1 MRDTENTLGGQN
13 RIPKTTASLLA
24 AVMTAAAWA
33 TDFVWTG
40 GGEYDKWR
48 DSDNWSVGDA
58 ATDTYPQTADDTA
71 TFNDAVTLDVS
82 EENIV
87 GKLILNADLTH
98 NRDKW
103 LTIGGV
109 EGPGRLILKNRG
121 RLRNIKGT
129 AVEFNNDIEIV
140 SPDGTDWDHH
150 EAMPWI
156 QGNGENFDVNGRLL
170 GDGHVFFTMDGYK
183 GVRLYGDN
191 SGFSGTIHV
200 DSNGSNRMKFGEA
213 QSGFENGKLMLYGSV
228 NDNGTLLFSDGVIHF
243 GSIYTKEY
251 ATGAKFRS
259 IDKNNTLIVGNLNS
273 PDDRITLGMG
283 DDANAKAKIIKVGTG
298 TLELGPTRHRNGTII
313 SNGTIRVTHPD
324 GICHKDSSLVFDG
337 GTLQYGVNPL
347 DENNPVTKDVSAYVK
362 GSSGFIS
369 VDTAGHDITWSS
381 GSMYNNTGA
390 KGFVKKGE
398 GTLELSGSNRDG
410 TWQFFSD
417 ETKTNII
424 EGGTLAIRNA
434 KYNSRFTL
442 ASTILGTGT
451 LKICSE
457 EANGGVWLHGTEAL
471 ADFEGTLDWANEL
484 SERVE
489 GGEAYASGFRMA
501 DHINFEMPKAKM
513 LVSGNP
519 AEPTNIMKGE
529 TQWNPAAAHV
539 TVGAYEHLHPNAQV
553 YVERSAWTLNILGTA
568 GDSYL
573 NGVFTG
579 DAVHILK
586 TGAGR
591 LTMGAGFA
599 APEGSTVS
607 VNEGVFA
614 MAAGMKAEDL
624 PAYLT
629 IAKGVK
635 YAGEGVF
642 GDVDLSVHDV
652 VAPKITAETDKTEE
666 FVLLTAKSITGTSA
680 TMSAFLEEV
689 NASGDGKGK
698 WKLTKRFN
706 EDGTETLMCVYVK
719 NGFVIILR

>member
-1 MRDTENTLGGQN
+1 MKKAKSPLA
-13 RIPKTTASLLA
+13 IALALA
-24 AVMTAAAWA
+24 ATAGWA

-40 GGEYDKWR
+40 ASTAVDKTWA
-48 DSDNWSVGDA
+48 DAANWTVNGA
-58 ATDTYPQTADDTA
+58 ATDTWPQTAEDTA
-71 TFNDAVTLDVS
+71 TFNTECVPVRN
-82 EENIV
+82 EEATV
-87 GKLILNADLTH
+87 GEIILNADVTL
-98 NRDKW
+98 RFDKW
-103 LTIGGV
+103 LTVGKISGTGK
-109 EGPGRLILKNRG
+109 LILKNRG
-121 RLRNIKGT
+121 RIRNINGT
-129 AVEFNNDIEIV
+129 AVEFGNDIEIIA
-140 SPDGTDWDHH
+140 PDGTDWDHRD
-150 EAMPWI
+150 AMPWI
-156 QGNGENFDVNGRLL
+156 QGNGANFDIKGKLI
-170 GDGHVFFTMDGYK
+170 GDGHIFFTMAGNY

-200 DSNGSNRMKFGEA
+200 DSNNSNRMKFGEA

-228 NDNGTLLFSDGVIHF
+228 NDNGSMLFSNGVIHF
-243 GSIYTKEY
+243 GSIYTKDY

-283 DDANAKAKIIKVGTG
+283 NDADTKAKIIKVGTG

-324 GICHKDSSLVFDG
+324 GICHKNSDLVFDG

-369 VDTAGHDITWSS
+369 VDTDGHDITWAN
-381 GSMYNNTGA
+381 GAMYNNNADA

-434 KYNSRFTL
+434 KFNSRFTL

-489 GGEAYASGFRMA
+489 GGAAYASGFRMA

-529 TQWNPAAAHV
+529 TQGNAAAAHV

-586 TGAGR
+586 TGAGK
-591 LTMGAGFA
+591 LTMGPGFS
-599 APEGSTVS
+599 APEGSTIN

-614 MAAGMKAEDL
+614 MVAGMKQADL
-624 PAYLT
+624 PSYVN
-629 IAKGVK
+629 IA
-635 YAGEGVF
+635 EGVAF
-642 GDVDLSVHDV
+642 TGDGVFDSVDLAKHDV
-652 VAPKITAETDKTEE
+652 VPPAGLTAETDHSTV
-666 FVLLTAKSITGTSA
+666 FTLLTATSITGESA
-680 TMSAFLEEV
+680 AMAKLLQEV
-689 NASGDGKGK
+689 NSSIPNGV
-698 WKLTKRFN
+698 WKVKTVKN
-706 EDGTETLMCVYVK
+706 IDGTVSLKCSWARK
-719 NGFVIILR
+719 GFMVTIR

>member
-1 MRDTENTLGGQN
+1 MKLKLVISATM
-13 RIPKTTASLLA
+13 AFFA
-24 AVMTAAAWA
+24 ATAAWA

-40 GGEYDKWR
+40 GAQYDRWR
-48 DSDNWSVGDA
+48 DSANWTVNGV
-58 ATDTYPQTADDTA
+58 ATDSYPQTADDTA
-71 TFNDAVTLDVS
+71 TFNEAVTLDVG

-109 EGPGRLILKNRG
+109 EGTGKLILKNRG
-121 RLRNIKGT
+121 RLRNINGT

-140 SPDGTDWDHH
+140 SPDGTDWDHR

-156 QGNGENFDVNGRLL
+156 QGNGANFDVKGRLY
-170 GDGHVFFTMDGYK
+170 GDGHVFFTMAGFF

-200 DSNGSNRMKFGEA
+200 DSNSSNRMKFGAA
-213 QSGFENGKLMLYGSV
+213 QAGFANGKLMLYGSA
-228 NDNGTLLFSDGVIHF
+228 NDNGTMLFSNGIIHF
-243 GSIYTKEY
+243 GSIYTKDY
-251 ATGAKFRS
+251 AEGAKFRC
-259 IDKNNTLIVGNLNS
+259 IDKDNTLIIGNLNS
-273 PDDRITLGMG
+273 IDDRITLGMG
-283 DDANAKAKIIKVGTG
+283 DDANAKAKIVKVGTG
-298 TLELGPTRHRNGTII
+298 TLELGPTRHRNGTVI
-313 SNGTIRVTHPD
+313 SNGTVRVTHPD

-347 DENNPVTKDVSAYVK
+347 DENNPVTKDVSARVS
-362 GSSGFIS
+362 GSTGFIS
-369 VDTAGHDITWSS
+369 VDTDGHDITWSS
-381 GSMYNNTGA
+381 GSMYNNNTGA

-410 TWQFFSD
+410 TWNFFSD

-434 KYNSRFTL
+434 RYNSRFTL

-457 EANGGVWLHGTEAL
+457 EANGGVWLQGTEAL

-489 GGEAYASGFRMA
+489 GGTAYASGFMMSKNV
-501 DHINFEMPKAKM
+501 NFEMPKAKM
-513 LVSGNP
+513 VISGNP
-519 AEPTNIMKGE
+519 TEPTNIMKGE
-529 TQWNPAAAHV
+529 TEWNPGAAHV

-553 YVERSAWTLNILGTA
+553 YVERSEWTLNILGTA

-579 DAVHILK
+579 NAVYVVK
-586 TGAGR
+586 TGAGK
-591 LTMGAGFA
+591 LTMGPGFA
-599 APEGSTVS
+599 APEGSTIS

-614 MAAGMKAEDL
+614 MDAGMTVADL
-624 PAYLT
+624 PSYLT
-629 IAKGVK
+629 IANDVK
-635 YAGEGVF
+635 FTGEGVF
-642 GDVDLSVHDV
+642 GNVNLSVNDV
-652 VAPKITAETDKTEE
+652 VAPPLTTETDTATE
-666 FVLLTAKSITGTSA
+666 FTLLTATSITGTSA
-680 TMSAFLEEV
+680 TMTALLETV
-689 NASGDGKGK
+689 NAGDTHGK
-698 WKLTKRFN
+698 WKLLKKDN
-706 EDGTETLMCVYVK
+706 GDGTVTLKCVYRK
-719 NGFVIILR
+719 NAFVVVIR

>member
-48 DSDNWSVGDA
+48 DSANWSVGGA

-109 EGPGRLILKNRG
+109 EGTGKLILKNRG
-121 RLRNIKGT
+121 RLRNISGT

-140 SPDGTDWDHH
+140 SPDGTDWDNHG
-150 EAMPWI
+150 AMPWI
-156 QGNGENFDVNGRLL
+156 QGNGANFDVKGRLL
-170 GDGHVFFTMDGYK
+170 GDGHVFFTMSGYV

-200 DSNGSNRMKFGEA
+200 DSNTSNRMKFGEA
-213 QSGFENGKLMLYGSV
+213 RSGFENGKLMIYGSTG
-228 NDNGTLLFSDGVIHF
+228 DNGSMLFGNGVINF
-243 GSIYTKEY
+243 GSIYTEKF
-251 ATGAKFRS
+251 ANGGAYFRC
-259 IDKNNTLIVGNLNS
+259 IDKHNTLIIGNLNNTN
-273 PDDRITLGMG
+273 DRITLTMG
-283 DDANAKAKIIKVGTG
+283 DDANAYAKIIKVGTG
-298 TLELGPTRHRNGTII
+298 TLELGPTRHREGTII
-313 SNGTIRVTHPD
+313 SNGVVKVTHPD

-337 GTLQYGVNPL
+337 GTLQYGLNPL
-347 DENNPVTKDVSAYVK
+347 DDNNPVTKDVSNYVK
-362 GSSGFIS
+362 DSTEYIS
-369 VDTAGHDITWSS
+369 VDTDGHDVTWATDSIRS
-381 GSMYNNTGA
+381 NNPNA
-390 KGFVKKGE
+390 KGIIKSGN
-398 GTLELSGSNRDG
+398 GTLTFSSYQDNTLNILKSSAVTNRID
-410 TWQFFSD
+410 
-417 ETKTNII
+417 
-424 EGGTLAIRNA
+424 GGTLAFKNLRRGQRGDLSS
-434 KYNSRFTL
+434 K
-442 ASTILGTGT
+442 ILGTGT
-451 LKICSE
+451 FRLDNFE
-457 EANGGVWLHGTEAL
+457 DNGNFRLRPNGAL
-471 ADFEGTLDWANEL
+471 DEFEGTFEWATTSSQKDGAVGFMLNGGNINMPHARF
-484 SERVE
+484 RVT
-489 GGEAYASGFRMA
+489 
-501 DHINFEMPKAKM
+501 
-513 LVSGNP
+513 GNP
-519 AEPTNIMKGE
+519 AEPTMIMKGE
-529 TQWNPAAAHV
+529 TGTGKTV
-539 TVGAYEHLHPNAQV
+539 TVGAFDHLYPNAQL
-553 YVERSAWTLNILGTA
+553 YMGGDWNLNINGTA

-573 NGVFTG
+573 NGVFTNKPV
-579 DAVHILK
+579 AITK

-591 LTMGAGFA
+591 LTMGPGFA
-599 APEGSTVS
+599 APEGSRVS

-614 MAAGMKAEDL
+614 MAAGMTAEDL

-629 IAKGVK
+629 IANGVK

-652 VAPKITAETDKTEE
+652 VAPEITAETDKTEE

-706 EDGTETLMCVYVK
+706 KDGTETLMCVYVK